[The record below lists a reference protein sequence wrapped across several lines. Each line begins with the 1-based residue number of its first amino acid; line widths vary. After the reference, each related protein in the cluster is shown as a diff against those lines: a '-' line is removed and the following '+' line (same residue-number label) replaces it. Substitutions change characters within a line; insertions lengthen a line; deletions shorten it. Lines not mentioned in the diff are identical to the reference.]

1 MQHSTSFSRTWP
13 FSFSKKKGRK
23 KCQIRQILF
32 FALLLCAHMAVA
44 SRVEVSQYD
53 ASSSRSIHRKSA
65 IKRGRENN
73 PPTLLFPL
81 RFVVGTKRTPG
92 FRKWRDMLFPFS
104 RIRPPFLF
112 LLHPEKRKSQGC
124 QRCDEIA
131 FSIFSTARHFFPIA
145 SAVALFTVFKGFLQ
159 YFEQGCRNLPTAG
172 L

>member
-1 MQHSTSFSRTWP
+1 MCCCALLFANGGGWCSIRHHFRERGLSHFL
-13 FSFSKKKGRK
+13 KKGRK

-65 IKRGRENN
+65 MKRGRENN

-81 RFVVGTKRTPG
+81 RFVVGTKRAPG
-92 FRKWRDMLFPFS
+92 FRKWRDRLFPFS

-112 LLHPEKRKSQGC
+112 SLHPEKRKSQGC
-124 QRCDEIA
+124 QRCDEMA
-131 FSIFSTARHFFPIA
+131 FSIFYTARQFSSNRKCSCTFYR
-145 SAVALFTVFKGFLQ
+145 F
-159 YFEQGCRNLPTAG
+159 
-172 L
+172 